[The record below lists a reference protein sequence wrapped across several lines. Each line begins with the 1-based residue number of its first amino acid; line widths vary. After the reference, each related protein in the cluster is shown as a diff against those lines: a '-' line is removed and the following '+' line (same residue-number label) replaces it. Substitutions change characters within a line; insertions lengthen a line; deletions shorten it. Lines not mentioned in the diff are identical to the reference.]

1 MRALIS
7 VSDKDG
13 LDKFARA
20 LKDLGFEIY
29 ATNGTARFLEERGIE
44 VKRLSE
50 ITGLKESENLKT
62 LHPEVFRRIF
72 DGFFDLIVVNL
83 YEDRIDVGGVALIRA
98 GVKANALIVCRKEDY
113 DLVLNAIK
121 HGRDVRKILHVKAL
135 EYLIENDRR
144 ILETL
149 RD

>member
-72 DGFFDLIVVNL
+72 DKFFDLMVVNL

-98 GVKANALIVCRKEDY
+98 GVKANVLVVCRKEDY
-113 DLVLNAIK
+113 DFVLNAIK
-121 HGRDVRKILHVKAL
+121 HGRDVKKILHVKAL

-144 ILETL
+144 ILEML
-149 RD
+149 KY

>member
-29 ATNGTARFLEERGIE
+29 ATNGTARFLNERGIE

-98 GVKANALIVCRKEDY
+98 SIKANAMVVCRKEDY
-113 DLVLNAIK
+113 DLVLSAIK
-121 HGRDVRKILHVKAL
+121 HGKDVKKILHIKAL

-144 ILETL
+144 ILEML